1 MIENAKIISAD
12 ISMEDHG
19 VLCTYLTVEGN
30 GWGVTL
36 GGYVI
41 GKGYLGAKEFIGYSK
56 GTEEIMR
63 IMDTVGVSNWNDI
76 AGKYIRVELG
86 SLGETIHKFGHI
98 IEDKWYDY
106 KALLDE

>member
-1 MIENAKIISAD
+1 MIERNTIENAKIVSAE

-19 VLCTYLTVEGN
+19 VLCTCITVEGN

-41 GKGYLGAKEFIGYSK
+41 GHGYLGAEEFKGYDR

-63 IMDTVGVSNWNDI
+63 IMDTVGVSKWSDI
-76 AGKYIRVELG
+76 VGKYIRVE
-86 SLGETIHKFGHI
+86 
-98 IEDKWYDY
+98 
-106 KALLDE
+106 